1 MQEFWE
7 KKPLHMKR
15 DDPEYYK
22 TLFSTKTLDKVFKQ
36 KRNCLK
42 SCAPLYQILREQ
54 RVVFGKNLDVTSYSD
69 GKRET
74 HNPGGRVE
82 F

>member
-1 MQEFWE
+1 
-7 KKPLHMKR
+7 MKR

-22 TLFSTKTLDKVFKQ
+22 TLFSTKALDKVM
-36 KRNCLK
+36 LK
-42 SCAPLYQILREQ
+42 KMKSKVMFSFWQILREQ

-74 HNPGGRVE
+74 HNPGGRVQH
-82 F
+82 